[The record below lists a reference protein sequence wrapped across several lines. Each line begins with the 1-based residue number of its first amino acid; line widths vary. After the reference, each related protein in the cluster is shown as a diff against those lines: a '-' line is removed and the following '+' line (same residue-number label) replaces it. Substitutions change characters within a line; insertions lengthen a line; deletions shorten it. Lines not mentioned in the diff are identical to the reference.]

1 MRRNPAR
8 CLSFCLILLLL
19 IAVPGA
25 YATWNYATE
34 HPADVETIVPLYL
47 DVFPWDGS
55 DELPDDGTQGNNHA
69 VLIESILNGTYQ
81 GEGIGLNHSNSYL
94 NNEIYDRSN
103 SFLWFGSDTLGSMDF
118 WESNDINK
126 YFNTRTQNVSF
137 VLYFPD
143 GVDDTYYLYTLDV
156 ELADSDG
163 NPVTPIGR
171 NISPVYRT
179 VLQKNAEGVWE
190 ATSTETGYAKS
201 AYYDNRITGS
211 YLRYPSIDPDSWKE
225 GTP

>member
-1 MRRNPAR
+1 MKKR
-8 CLSFCLILLLL
+8 
-19 IAVPGA
+19 
-25 YATWNYATE
+25 
-34 HPADVETIVPLYL
+34 IVPIVVFCFLAMLLCVPSVFAEWSYSNGDPDPAYSDVSIDLY
-47 DVFPWDGS
+47 VYPWDGS
-55 DELPDDGTQGNNHA
+55 DELPDDNESGTNHSK
-69 VLIESILNGTYQ
+69 LIDTIMNGTYDGQ
-81 GEGIGLNHSNSYL
+81 GIGLNHPDSYL

-118 WESNDINK
+118 WESSDINK
-126 YFNTRTQNVSF
+126 YFNTRTENISF

-156 ELADSDG
+156 TLANSDG
-163 NPVTPIGR
+163 SPVTPIGQ

-179 VLQKNAEGVWE
+179 VLQKNSEGVWE
-190 ATSTETGYAKS
+190 AISTETGYAKS

-211 YLRYPSIDPDSWKE
+211 YLRYPSIDPDSWQA